1 MISNEKRVML
11 VGVGGQGIL
20 LASRILTSGL
30 IEAGYDVKAS
40 EVHGM
45 AQRGGSVVTQLAF
58 GAKVYSPLNGPG
70 VFDILVSLEK
80 LEGIRYLHFLKKDGI
95 LLVNRKEIP
104 PLPVISGAA
113 TYPADLAGRMAS
125 YPVSLHLI
133 DADAAAEQLGH
144 PRVMNVVILGALIK
158 LLKLTD
164 LVDWQEQVAA
174 AVRPQFREVDQKALE
189 IGLNIV

>member
-1 MISNEKRVML
+1 MTREKKRIML

-20 LASRILTSGL
+20 LASRILTTGL

-58 GAKVYSPLNGPG
+58 GDRIYSPLNGPG

-80 LEGIRYLHFLKKDGI
+80 LEGIRYLHFLKKGGI

-104 PLPVISGAA
+104 SLPVISGAA
-113 TYPADLAGRMAS
+113 TYPSDLTERMAS

-133 DADAAAEQLGH
+133 DADADQLGN

-158 LLKLTD
+158 LLHLTG
-164 LVDWQEQVAA
+164 LVDWREQVAA
-174 AVRPQFREVDQKALE
+174 AVRPQFRDVNQKALE

>member
-1 MISNEKRVML
+1 MARDKKRIML

-20 LASRILTSGL
+20 LASRILTTGL
-30 IEAGYDVKAS
+30 IEGGYDVKAS

-58 GAKVYSPLNGPG
+58 GDKVYSPLNGPG

-80 LEGIRYLHFLKKDGI
+80 LEGIRYLHFLKKGGI

-104 PLPVISGAA
+104 SLPVISGAA
-113 TYPADLAGRMAS
+113 IYPADLAERMAS

-133 DADAAAEQLGH
+133 DADASALKLGN

-164 LVDWQEQVAA
+164 LVDWREQVVA
-174 AVRPQFREVDQKALE
+174 AVKPQFQEVNQKALE

>member
-1 MISNEKRVML
+1 MVRDKKRIML

-20 LASRILTSGL
+20 LASRILTTGL
-30 IEAGYDVKAS
+30 IAGGYDVKAS

-58 GAKVYSPLNGPG
+58 GDKVYSPLNGPG

-80 LEGIRYLHFLKKDGI
+80 LEGIRYLHFLKKGGI

-104 PLPVISGAA
+104 SLPVISGAA
-113 TYPADLAGRMAS
+113 TYPADLAERMAS

-133 DADAAAEQLGH
+133 DADASALQLGN

-158 LLKLTD
+158 LLQLTD
-164 LVDWQEQVAA
+164 LVNWREQVAA
-174 AVRPQFREVDQKALE
+174 AVKPQFQEVNQKAFE
-189 IGLNIV
+189 IGLNMV

>member
-1 MISNEKRVML
+1 MTRDRKRIML

-20 LASRILTSGL
+20 LASRILTTGL

-45 AQRGGSVVTQLAF
+45 AQRGGSVVTQLAY
-58 GAKVYSPLNGPG
+58 GDKVYSPLNGPG

-80 LEGIRYLHFLKKDGI
+80 LEGIRYLHFLKKGGI

-104 PLPVISGAA
+104 SLPVISGAA
-113 TYPADLAGRMAS
+113 TYPADLAERMAS

-164 LVDWQEQVAA
+164 LVDWHEQVAA
-174 AVRPQFREVDQKALE
+174 TVKPQFQDVNLKALE
-189 IGLNIV
+189 VGLNIV

>member
-1 MISNEKRVML
+1 ML

-30 IEAGYDVKAS
+30 IKAGYDVKAS

-58 GAKVYSPLNGPG
+58 GGRVYSPLNGPG